1 MAFFAIIRDHDD
13 SFEVLQCHVNIW
25 CLGGIFGHSNFV
37 WDVGLRLKGV
47 VDKKVT
53 KLYIAFPF
61 GADGSGVEDL
71 HDRLT
76 DQQTAELVFGSPV
89 RIDGDKIDY
98 DEHPVV
104 LGRVDTSRRIDD
116 KCGSDYSFW
125 EIAIAPPLTKDQE
138 LYVRIRIR
146 IARCGSTWVWKR
158 SLGRKNGAL
167 VDLRVSDVREAV
179 AVESWRAFKDRIV
192 PIVKLNLL
200 VIAPDFLQMR
210 AVSPALR
217 YMRLLE
223 SRAWEKYL
231 GQSPNP
237 RDRSRLIIYHWRSE
251 KGEPV
256 DVKRPFLAFLDLSRD
271 YGFVRPAN
279 HVRSAI
285 FIAVMV
291 TIGYGYGA
299 TFAREGWSWAI
310 QFAQQNTLA
319 SIAGGASLLTI
330 FFGIQ
335 KSWPII
341 RHVVQWCRAGF
352 LAVEDRFLK
361 AKRR

>member
-13 SFEVLQCHVNIW
+13 SFEVLQCHINIW
-25 CLGGIFGHSNFV
+25 CLGGILGHSNFV
-37 WDVGLRLKGV
+37 WDVGLRLKGT

-53 KLYIAFPF
+53 KLYMAFPF
-61 GADGSGVEDL
+61 GAEGSGIEDL
-71 HDRLT
+71 HDRLIH
-76 DQQTAELVFGSPV
+76 QHTAELVFGSPV
-89 RIDGDKIDY
+89 KIDGDEITY

-104 LGRVDTSRRIDD
+104 LGRVDTSRRIED
-116 KCGSDYSFW
+116 KCGPDYSFW
-125 EIAIAPPLTKDQE
+125 EIAIAPTLAKDKE

-179 AVESWRAFKDRIV
+179 AVEPWGSFKDRIV
-192 PIVKLNLL
+192 SIEKLNLL

-223 SRAWEKYL
+223 SRAWENYL
-231 GQSPNP
+231 GQSPNLLG
-237 RDRSRLIIYHWRSE
+237 RRRLIIYHWRSQ

-256 DVKRPFLAFLDLSRD
+256 DVKTPFLAFLDLSRD

-279 HVRSAI
+279 HVRAAI
-285 FIAVMV
+285 FIVVMAAIV
-291 TIGYGYGA
+291 YGYGGG
-299 TFAREGWSWAI
+299 FARDSWSWATH
-310 QFAQQNTLA
+310 FAQQNKLA
-319 SIAGGASLLTI
+319 SIIGGAGALTI

-335 KSWPII
+335 KSWPLI
-341 RHVVQWCRAGF
+341 RNVVRTCRAVF
-352 LAVEDRFLK
+352 LAVEDWFLK
-361 AKRR
+361 SKRK